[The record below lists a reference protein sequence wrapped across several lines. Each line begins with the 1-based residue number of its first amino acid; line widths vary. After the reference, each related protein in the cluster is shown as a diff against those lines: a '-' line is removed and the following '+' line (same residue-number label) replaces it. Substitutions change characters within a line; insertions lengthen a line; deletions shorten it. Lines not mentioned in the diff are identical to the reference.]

1 MHHCVLSQRPVIMEQ
16 RSVLP
21 SGSPQGN
28 REAGRPASAR
38 VYRVQKLSDTRRRG
52 GMQKREDES
61 LPSFYV
67 TRAEYNGL
75 VLVRDHKRRIG
86 IDMLSHREFLHLAET
101 RLAEPP
107 PIFRKRKCIA
117 LLGVHKHVKG
127 EKQGP
132 FRVGAI
138 IIVDYIR
145 NDDSPF

>member
-61 LPSFYV
+61 LPSLYAGHV
-67 TRAEYNGL
+67 HALGGASPLRC
-75 VLVRDHKRRIG
+75 
-86 IDMLSHREFLHLAET
+86 
-101 RLAEPP
+101 
-107 PIFRKRKCIA
+107 RK
-117 LLGVHKHVKG
+117 
-127 EKQGP
+127 P
-132 FRVGAI
+132 
-138 IIVDYIR
+138 
-145 NDDSPF
+145 